1 MLAAL
6 SVQQPLGAGWRAG
19 LALRYVGGRPDSG
32 AVMLPAYTVAD
43 LTVQK
48 DLGRGLQWF
57 GRVENLG
64 SVRYQT
70 ARGYTQAPRGLFT
83 GLRWALG
90 S

>member
-1 MLAAL
+1 MRREFAAVLATTNAQWTITKNVVTQVGVRIG
-6 SVQQPLGAGWRAG
+6 SVL
-19 LALRYVGGRPDSG
+19 
-32 AVMLPAYTVAD
+32 LPAYTVAD